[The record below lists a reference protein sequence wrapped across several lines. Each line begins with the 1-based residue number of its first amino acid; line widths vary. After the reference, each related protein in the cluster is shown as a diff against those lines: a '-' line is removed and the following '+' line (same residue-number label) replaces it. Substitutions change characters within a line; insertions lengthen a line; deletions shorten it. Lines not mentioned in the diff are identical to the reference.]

1 MKIYDTFMFFN
12 EYDLLEIRLNTLD
25 KVVDKFVLV
34 ESNKTFNNDDKEFNY
49 EKNKDKY

>member
-12 EYDLLEIRLNTLD
+12 EYDLLEIRLNILD

-34 ESNKTFNNDDKEFNY
+34 EANKTFNND
-49 EKNKDKY
+49 NKDNSHQN